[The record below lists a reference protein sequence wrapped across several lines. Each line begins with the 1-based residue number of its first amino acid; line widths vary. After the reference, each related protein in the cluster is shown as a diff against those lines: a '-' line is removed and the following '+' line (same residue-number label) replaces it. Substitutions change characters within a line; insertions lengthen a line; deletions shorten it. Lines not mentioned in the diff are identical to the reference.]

1 MTCRVLLADDHV
13 VVRQGLKALLERE
26 GFDIVGEASDGHEAT
41 RLAREL
47 SPDVAIL
54 DIAMPLLNGIETGR
68 AITRACPSTRTI
80 ALTVHTENHY
90 VMAALEAGFSGY
102 VLKSQAA
109 AQLVRAIQEVSRGS
123 IYLSPGVSHVVVEAS
138 LQKTKPPGDPL
149 TDRERQVLQLVA
161 EGRTTKQIGK
171 LLGVSAKTA
180 ESHRTRI
187 MAKLEIHETASLVRY
202 AIRQGLIQP

>member
-1 MTCRVLLADDHV
+1 V

-26 GFDIVGEASDGHEAT
+26 GFDIVGEASDGHEAS
-41 RLAREL
+41 RLAHDL

-54 DIAMPLLNGIETGR
+54 DVAMPLLNGIEAGR
-68 AITRACPSTRTI
+68 VISRGCPTVRTI

-90 VMAALEAGFSGY
+90 VLAALEAGFSGY

-109 AQLVRAIQEVSRGS
+109 AQLVRAIKEVSRGS
-123 IYLSPGVSHVVVEAS
+123 VYLSPGVSRAVVDAS
-138 LQKTKPPGDPL
+138 LNKEKLPADPL
-149 TDRERQVLQLVA
+149 TGREREVLQLVA
-161 EGRTTKQIGK
+161 EGKTTKQIGK
-171 LLGVSAKTA
+171 LLGVTAKTA

-187 MAKLEIHETASLVRY
+187 MTKLKIHETAGLVRY